1 MTLKGYVINLES
13 SPERMVHARAEL
25 EAKGIEAVRVDGF
38 DGREID
44 LAKFA
49 PYNDDKASRFMGRSM
64 SGGEIGCYVGHQRAL
79 SAFRESGDS
88 MAIVFEDDIT
98 FTANAETALS
108 PLIEWLGARD
118 DWHCVNIGTNRHKI
132 TTPVTT
138 VAGVEIV
145 RAHYFPILAHA
156 LIWNQAGAQAFLEQA
171 EPIFCPADNMMRHV
185 LTRSDMGLATMRSLV
200 DAGSFDSDISARS
213 GGNRS
218 IQGRSSFYGFRKQRR
233 LLTEKATA
241 YTHKR
246 ARQKSSKK

>member
-1 MTLKGYVINLES
+1 MTLKGYVINLAS
-13 SPERMVHARAEL
+13 SPDRMTHARSEL
-25 EAKGIEAVRVDGF
+25 KSQNIEAVRVDGF

-44 LAKFA
+44 LASFA
-49 PYNDDKASRFMGRSM
+49 PYDDDKASRFMGRSM
-64 SGGEIGCYVGHQRAL
+64 SGGEIGCYVGHERAL
-79 SAFRESGDS
+79 TAFRDSGDH

-98 FTANAETALS
+98 FTTEAATALA
-108 PLIEWLGARD
+108 PLLEWLGKRS

-138 VAGVEIV
+138 IAGLDVV
-145 RAHYFPILAHA
+145 RAHYFPMLAHA
-156 LIWNQAGAQAFLEQA
+156 LIWNQAGAQAFLDQA

-185 LTRSDMGLATMRSLV
+185 LTKSDMGLATMRALV

-218 IQGRSSFYGFRKQRR
+218 IQGRSKFYGFRKQRR

-241 YTHKR
+241 YSHQR
-246 ARQKSSKK
+246 ARKRDR